1 MNYVN
6 ITRAEDLEEI
16 KDKRTYRFLEILPAA
31 LSITTLLLA
40 GILSW
45 LAPVVIAFFIIG
57 FDIYWLLRVV
67 YFSINQL
74 FAYKKMKKNLNIDW
88 EGKLNQLGDSWKDIY
103 HLIVL
108 PTYQETYEV
117 LRESFES
124 LKNVKYP
131 GERLIVVLAIE
142 ESAGSEAVE
151 RAKRIEKEYSKYFFK
166 LLISVHPK
174 GLEGEMAGKG
184 ANLNYGANYAKEKV
198 IDPLGIS
205 YNKILLASFDSDT
218 KAGEQYFLCLTYNFL
233 IDKNP
238 LRTSYQPIPV
248 YNNNIWDASAFSR
261 VISVSGTFWQMIM
274 QERPEKLVTYSSH
287 SFPFRVFVDVGYPKD
302 LVADDSH
309 IFWKAYFFYK
319 GDYKTKPLHYPVSMD
334 AVMAKG
340 ITRTAIN
347 QYKQQR
353 RWAWGC
359 TEIPYVIFNFLKIK
373 GISFKE
379 KFGHIF
385 TMIEGYWSWANSALL
400 IFFLGWLPLFIG
412 GDKFNV
418 TMVSYSLPRITGLI
432 MNISMAGI
440 MISALTGLLLLPKRP
455 EGVNI
460 FKKFFMVIQWIL
472 IPFTLIIFGSLP
484 SLDSQIRMMIKKPL
498 GFWVTPKDRK

>member
-1 MNYVN
+1 MDYVS
-6 ITRAEDLEEI
+6 ITRSEDLKDI
-16 KDKRTYRFLEILPAA
+16 KDKKLYRFLEVLPAG
-31 LSITTLLLA
+31 LSLVTLISAVL
-40 GILSW
+40 LSW

-57 FDIYWLLRVV
+57 FDIYWLLRVI
-67 YFSINQL
+67 YFSFNQL
-74 FAYKKMKKNLNIDW
+74 IAYGKMKKNLKVDW
-88 EGKLNQLGDSWKDIY
+88 ETKLDGLGKDWKDIY

-117 LRESFES
+117 LKESFES
-124 LKNVKYP
+124 LKEVKYP
-131 GERLIVVLAIE
+131 RENLIVVLAIE
-142 ESAGSEAVE
+142 ESAGPEAIE
-151 RAKRIEKEYSKYFFK
+151 RAKRIEKEYSKYFFRF
-166 LLISVHPK
+166 LISVHPK

-205 YNKILLASFDSDT
+205 YDKVLLASFDSDT

-233 IDKNP
+233 IDESP
-238 LRTSYQPIPV
+238 LRTSYQPIPL
-248 YNNNIWDASAFSR
+248 YNNNIWNASAFSR

-309 IFWKAYFFYK
+309 VFWKAYFFYG
-319 GDYKTKPLHYPVSMD
+319 GDYKTRPLHYPVSMD
-334 AVMAKG
+334 AVMAPG
-340 ITRTAIN
+340 LVQTAVN

-373 GISFKE
+373 GIPFKE
-379 KFGHIF
+379 KFDHVF
-385 TMIEGYWSWANSALL
+385 TLLEGFWSWANSALL
-400 IFFLGWLPLFIG
+400 IFFLGWLPLMIG
-412 GDKFNV
+412 GDKFNI
-418 TMVSYSLPRITGLI
+418 TMVSYSLPKITGLI

-440 MISALTGLLLLPKRP
+440 MISALTGLLLLPSKP
-455 EGVNI
+455 GGVKLS
-460 FKKFFMVIQWIL
+460 KKIAMVVQWAL
-472 IPFTLIIFGSLP
+472 IPFTLIVFGSIP
-484 SLDSQIRMMIKKPL
+484 SLDSQVRMMIKKPL
-498 GFWVTPKDRK
+498 GFWVTPKDR

>member
-6 ITRAEDLEEI
+6 ITRSEDLENI
-16 KDKRTYRFLEILPAA
+16 KDKRIYRFLEILPAA
-31 LSITTLLLA
+31 LSLTTLSLA
-40 GILSW
+40 VILSW
-45 LAPVVIAFFIIG
+45 IAPILAAFFIII
-57 FDIYWLLRVV
+57 FDIYWLLRII
-67 YFSINQL
+67 YFSYNQL
-74 FAYKKMKKNLNIDW
+74 VAYKKIKKNLKTDW
-88 EGKLNQLGDSWKDIY
+88 KDKLDKLDSSWKDIY

-108 PTYQETYEV
+108 PTYKETYEV
-117 LRESFES
+117 LKESFDS
-124 LKNVKYP
+124 LKEAKYP
-131 GERLIVVLAIE
+131 KERLMVVLAVE
-142 ESAGSEAVE
+142 ESAGSEAIE
-151 RAKRIEKEYSKYFFK
+151 RAKRIKKEYSKYFFRF
-166 LLISVHPK
+166 LISVHPK

-184 ANLNYGANYAKEKV
+184 ANLSYGVNYAKEKI
-198 IDPLGIS
+198 IDPLNIS
-205 YNKILLASFDSDT
+205 YDKILLASFDIDT
-218 KAGEQYFLCLTYNFL
+218 KAENQYFLCLTYSFL
-233 IDKNP
+233 TDDNP

-248 YNNNIWDASAFSR
+248 YNNNIWNVSAFSR

-340 ITRTAIN
+340 FLKTVVN

-373 GISFKE
+373 EISFKI
-379 KFGHIF
+379 KFKHVF
-385 TMIEGYWSWANSALL
+385 TLLEGYWSWANAALL
-400 IFFLGWLPLFIG
+400 IFFLGWLPLFLG
-412 GDKFNV
+412 GDKFNI
-418 TMVSYSLPRITGLI
+418 TMVSYSLPKLTGLI

-440 MISALTGLLLLPKRP
+440 MVSALTGLLLLPKRP
-455 EGVNI
+455 EGVKRS
-460 FKKFFMVIQWIL
+460 KKFFMIIQWFL
-472 IPFTLIIFGSLP
+472 IPFTLIFFGSFP

-498 GFWVTPKDRK
+498 GFWATPKDRK